1 MKKKILVV
9 VIIFFVLLAGV
20 LIPGV
25 VLYNSDWADERSE
38 HYGTASV
45 GFKYYPQ
52 YEYNYWMGR
61 EIAINEE
68 EPYHECI
75 IECDI
80 DQGAIILFV
89 YNMNGF
95 EFEEKDKFTLVREER
110 IYESGTYTYDLSY
123 LDYGSY
129 YACIYPEDAE
139 LPDEDEYVSAS
150 GNFITKHYYTNW
162 QFLRGRIKAFFRL

>member
-68 EPYHECI
+68 EPYYECI

-95 EFEEKDKFTLVREER
+95 EFEEKDKFTLVR
-110 IYESGTYTYDLSY
+110 
-123 LDYGSY
+123 
-129 YACIYPEDAE
+129 
-139 LPDEDEYVSAS
+139 
-150 GNFITKHYYTNW
+150 
-162 QFLRGRIKAFFRL
+162 